1 LNEEVKKDDEHDSD
15 TDDYDEFY
23 NDKSF
28 LNTNLAK
35 NTGQRG
41 THQAAFDPN
50 NVDT

>member
-1 LNEEVKKDDEHDSD
+1 MKKDHDSD

-28 LNTNLAK
+28 LNTGMAK
-35 NTGQRG
+35 SGGQRANYQPSFD
-41 THQAAFDPN
+41 QA